1 MKIKFII
8 ILKYYNMFKINY
20 QNMFQV
26 LHSDLFSSKEKNVIL
41 EPLCSIFRMI
51 LLNYKEDGI
60 KISIKNNSV
69 YYSEPSLFQGL
80 LRSYQGD
87 TRDDLHNLYNPFLKA
102 FEWYP
107 NEKDESIYHYFY
119 VECLKGLTKLLN
131 TYENGSIIHHTLTHY
146 CKTFKDKI
154 EHIKTVI
161 DDEPQKE
168 SQKESPLLT
177 GLKNFWKYEELF
189 IIFQTLQ
196 YLEKC
201 IDENE
206 KNIYFKT
213 IDDIVTMKE
222 KKVYD
227 YVLKSSTSYN

>member
-20 QNMFQV
+20 QNMFQILQSSLV
-26 LHSDLFSSKEKNVIL
+26 SSKEKNVIL
-41 EPLCSIFRMI
+41 EPLCSIFRML

-60 KISIKNNSV
+60 KISITNNSV
-69 YYSEPSLFQGL
+69 YYSEPSLYQGL

-87 TRDDLHNLYNPFLKA
+87 TREDLHNLYNPFLKA

-107 NEKDESIYHYFY
+107 NETDESIYHYFY

-131 TYENGSIIHHTLTHY
+131 SYEKGSIIHHTLTHY
-146 CKTFKDKI
+146 CKMFKDKI
-154 EHIKTVI
+154 EHKDIEIIVN
-161 DDEPQKE
+161 DE

-177 GLKNFWKYEELF
+177 ELKNFWKYEELF

-201 IDENE
+201 NDENE

-227 YVLKSSTSYN
+227 YIQKYSTSYN